1 MLVTGGAGAFG
12 QKLINYLRDCSPSS
26 VVALS
31 RDEMKH
37 AALKRRFSAQ
47 APWLNCR
54 IADITYPDSLSLP
67 LKGIDVVIHAA
78 AMKHLPECEANVGA
92 SNRVNVEGTANVVR
106 AFQNSDADTL
116 IFLST
121 DKAPYA
127 SSVYGAQK
135 YIGEKLL
142 TEAAST
148 SAKGRKAFTLRYSNV
163 IDSTGA
169 AFHIFGDLLKAGKK
183 VTVNGSQTVRGFVT
197 QAEVISCIET
207 ALMAARGG
215 EVFVLRPRVIRI
227 SELAETMCALIGKG
241 EVEVK
246 ETTSFQGEKDS
257 ATLIMAEER
266 GIAKQLPEAES
277 ECYLLDNLHRHPE
290 RKAADLPTDGGPL
303 TLEHCEI
310 LTGKALK
317 DYLLPVMKSNDL
329 I

>member
-12 QKLINYLRDCSPSS
+12 QKLINYLRECSPSR
-26 VVALS
+26 VVVLS

-37 AALKRRFSAQ
+37 AALKRRFGSQ
-47 APWLNCR
+47 TPWLTCR
-54 IADITYPDSLSLP
+54 IADITHPQTLTLP
-67 LKGIDVVIHAA
+67 LSGIDVVIHAA
-78 AMKHLPECEANVGA
+78 AMKHLPECEANVCA
-92 SNRVNVEGTANVVR
+92 SNHVNVHGTENVIR
-106 AFQNSDADTL
+106 AFQNSDSDTL

-135 YIGEKLL
+135 YIGEKLI
-142 TEAAST
+142 TEAA
-148 SAKGRKAFTLRYSNV
+148 AIAAPGKKVFNLRYSNV

-169 AFHIFGDLLKAGKK
+169 AFHIFGDMLKAGKK

-207 ALMAARGG
+207 ALMCARGG
-215 EVFVLRPRVIRI
+215 ETIVLRPRVIRI
-227 SELAETMCALIGKG
+227 SELATTMCDLIGKG
-241 EVEVK
+241 DVEVK
-246 ETTSFQGEKDS
+246 ETTSFVGEKDS

-266 GIAKQLPEAES
+266 SLTKEFPEAEVGS
-277 ECYLLDNLHRHPE
+277 YLIDNLSRHTE
-290 RKAADLPTDGGPL
+290 RERADFDYEGPF

-317 DYLLPVMKSNDL
+317 DYLLPVMKSNEL
-329 I
+329 M